1 MAICTA
7 GCEMAESSVTPR
19 ANDRAFGE
27 VYDRGYQHYTG
38 PRLGRAHAF
47 RALTGYSMKRAL
59 GAKKRWTAKVVPVIL
74 YVAVALL
81 VIIPLGIQAFI
92 DSAEILQYWD
102 YFSVAWLILGVF
114 VATIAPEMLCGDR
127 REKTLILY
135 FSRPITRLDYL
146 LSKLLATALL
156 TLTITLVPLAI
167 FWLGRQLLE
176 DSPVRAMGDNI
187 GDLGK
192 IVVVSVIVSA
202 YLGALGLAISS
213 FTGRKAIAVG
223 VIVVA
228 FIFFNILAG
237 VLQEVFG
244 TDDQKGWFGLLSP
257 ARTISEFV
265 FGIWDQ
271 RNNDGAFGNPLD
283 TWVYG
288 AAMVIVVLICCAIMY
303 WRYVP
308 ED

>member
-1 MAICTA
+1 MT
-7 GCEMAESSVTPR
+7 TPQ
-19 ANDRAFGE
+19 NDRAFGE

-59 GAKKRWTAKVVPVIL
+59 GSKKRWTAKVVPVIL
-74 YVAVALL
+74 YTAVALL

-92 DSAEILQYWD
+92 DSAQILQYWD

-146 LSKLLATALL
+146 LAKLLATGLL

-167 FWLGRQLLE
+167 FWLGRQLLS
-176 DSPVRAMGDNI
+176 DSPVSAMKNNLD
-187 GDLGK
+187 DLWK
-192 IVVVSVIVSA
+192 IVIVCVITSA
-202 YLGALGLAISS
+202 YLGALGLTISA
-213 FTGRKAIAVG
+213 FTSRKAIAVG
-223 VIVVA
+223 IIVVA
-228 FIFFNILAG
+228 FLFASALAG
-237 VLQEVFG
+237 VLQNVFG
-244 TDDQKGWFGLLSP
+244 TNDQKAWFGLISP
-257 ARTISEFV
+257 ARTILQFAT
-265 FGIWDQ
+265 GIWDQ
-271 RNNDGAFGNPLD
+271 PIQDSQFGNPLD
-283 TWVYG
+283 TWIYG
-288 AAMVIVVLICCAIMY
+288 AAMIVITLICCAIMY